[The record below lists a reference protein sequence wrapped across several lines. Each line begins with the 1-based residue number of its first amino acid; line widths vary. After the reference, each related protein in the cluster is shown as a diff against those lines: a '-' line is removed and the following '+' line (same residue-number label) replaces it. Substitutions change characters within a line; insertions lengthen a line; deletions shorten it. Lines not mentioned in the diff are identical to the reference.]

1 MFYTQEQL
9 WAIGFGSVGEN
20 VFISDKTSIYN
31 PKNIH
36 IASNVRID
44 DFCILSAG
52 DGGIS
57 IGNYVHIACGVTMIG
72 AAKITLDDF
81 SNVSG
86 KSSIYSSSDDFSGRY
101 LIGPTLPKGFS
112 NVKSAPVHLKK
123 YVILGCNTV
132 VLPGVTIGEGVAV
145 GALSLVSYD
154 LEPYG
159 IYAGSPLRRIKDRK
173 REMVALSKTLIDDAE

>member
-9 WAIGFGSVGEN
+9 WGIGFGSVGEN

-52 DGGIS
+52 EGGIH

-72 AAKITLDDF
+72 AGKITLDDF
-81 SNVSG
+81 SNISG
-86 KSSIYSSSDDFSGRY
+86 KSSIYSSSDDFSGKY
-101 LIGPTLPKGFS
+101 LIGPTLPKGFT
-112 NVKSAPVHLKK
+112 NVKNDSVHLKK

-132 VLPGVTIGEGVAV
+132 VLPGAIIGEGVAV
-145 GALSLVSYD
+145 GALSLVSTD
-154 LEPYG
+154 LEAYG
-159 IYAGSPLRRIKDRK
+159 IYAGNPLRRIKDRK
-173 REMVALSKTLIDDAE
+173 REMVALSKELANGAQ